1 MISSAPSFTLNTKTK
16 FTLAVG
22 LLQFRGDYSTK
33 WNLLMAASTIVVAPC
48 VGVFLVGQKHLIE
61 GISLTGMKA

>member
-1 MISSAPSFTLNTKTK
+1 M
-16 FTLAVG
+16 
-22 LLQFRGDYSTK
+22 QFRGDYSTK